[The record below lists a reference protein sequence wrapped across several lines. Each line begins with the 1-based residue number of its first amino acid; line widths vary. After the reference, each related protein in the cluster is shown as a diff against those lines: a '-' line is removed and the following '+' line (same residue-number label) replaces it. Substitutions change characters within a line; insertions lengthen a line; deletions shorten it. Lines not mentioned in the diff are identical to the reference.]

1 MTAQTPTPNQTQTPV
16 PASAV
21 PDVGDAHDVRDAWD
35 TPDVCETPN
44 ICDPAQIPPPL
55 QQAVTAS
62 ARDLRE
68 RIGRNLLRLRRNRRM
83 TLKQLSRRTG
93 LGMPLLDHFEL
104 GKNDIELRQ
113 LLMIAQVLGADWR
126 ALLEEREA

>member
-16 PASAV
+16 PASAA
-21 PDVGDAHDVRDAWD
+21 PDVGDARDV
-35 TPDVCETPN
+35 
-44 ICDPAQIPPPL
+44 CDPARIPPPL

-93 LGMPLLDHFEL
+93 LGILLLDHFEL

-113 LLMIAQVLGADWR
+113 LLMIARVLGADWR

>member
-1 MTAQTPTPNQTQTPV
+1 MTAQTPTPTQTPV
-16 PASAV
+16 PASAA
-21 PDVGDAHDVRDAWD
+21 PDVGDAHDVREAWD
-35 TPDVCETPN
+35 TPDAPDV
-44 ICDPAQIPPPL
+44 CDPAQIPPPL

>member
-1 MTAQTPTPNQTQTPV
+1 MTAQTPTPNQTPTPAQTLAPT
-16 PASAV
+16 PASAA
-21 PDVGDAHDVRDAWD
+21 PDVCD
-35 TPDVCETPN
+35 TPDVC
-44 ICDPAQIPPPL
+44 DPARIPPPL
-55 QQAVTAS
+55 QQVVTAS

-68 RIGRNLLRLRRNRRM
+68 RIGRNLLRLRRTRRM

-113 LLMIAQVLGADWR
+113 LLMIAQVLGTDWR